1 MNPSVSIVVPV
12 YNSGEILPALM
23 TELDSVLRTLAVEFE
38 VILIDDDSKDDS
50 WSVIRELQRE
60 FSYIRPIRMMR
71 NFGQHN
77 ALLCGV
83 RAANFEIVVTMDD
96 DLQHPPKEIPRLLD
110 HLGTHADVVYGAPQ
124 KAKHGLWRNL
134 ASQMTKLVLQEAMG
148 AETARSVSAFRAFR
162 TDIRRAF
169 QSFQGPFANLDVL
182 LTWGTRRFSVLEV
195 AHHDRRSGKSNYTF
209 RKLIN
214 HAVNM
219 MTGFSTLPLQ
229 LASILGFA
237 CTGFGILILVW
248 VIGRLVIEGGSP
260 PGFPFLAST
269 IAIFSGAQ
277 LFALGIMGEYLAR
290 IHFRTM
296 DRPTYVTKESEDA

>member
-1 MNPSVSIVVPV
+1 MKSSVSIVVPV
-12 YNSGEILPALM
+12 YNSAAILPELVA
-23 TELDSVLRTLAVEFE
+23 ELDPVLKALGTEFE
-38 VILIDDDSKDDS
+38 VILIDDDSTDDS
-50 WSVIRELQRE
+50 WTVISELKRE
-60 FSYIRPIRMMR
+60 FSYIRSIRMMR

-83 RAANFEIVVTMDD
+83 RAAKFDVVVTMDD
-96 DLQHPPKEIPRLLD
+96 DLQHPPKEIPRLLES
-110 HLGTHADVVYGAPQ
+110 LNSQADVVYGAPK

-148 AETARSVSAFRAFR
+148 AENARSVSAFRAFR
-162 TDIRRAF
+162 TDIRRGF
-169 QSFQGPFANLDVL
+169 QGFQGPFANLDVL
-182 LTWGTRRFSVLEV
+182 LTWGTRRFAVLEV
-195 AHHDRRSGKSNYTF
+195 AHQPRHSGQSNYTF
-209 RKLIN
+209 FKLVR

-237 CTGFGILILVW
+237 CTGFGVLILIW
-248 VIGRLVIEGGSP
+248 VVGRLVIEGGSP

-296 DRPTYVTKESEDA
+296 DRPTYVTKESDDA